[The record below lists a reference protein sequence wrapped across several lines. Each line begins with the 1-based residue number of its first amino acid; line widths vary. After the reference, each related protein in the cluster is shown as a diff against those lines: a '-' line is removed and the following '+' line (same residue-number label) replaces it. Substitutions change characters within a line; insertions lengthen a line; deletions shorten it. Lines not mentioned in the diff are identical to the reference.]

1 MNDELSAEVFNFQ
14 IKELKNLIHYFECYK
29 DHVYNISLG
38 KDDCKLNKKDEAKI
52 QKLLNF
58 LLYQVFIFYKKKGFL
73 SHINNEKYKSL
84 SHDQCYE
91 INDRGDRVKIH
102 NFDDYYFSQILKKD
116 DKSFLISFQMTNFL
130 NDFILNRLFS
140 IPISHLK
147 SKDEYLR
154 QLKNPQNGNFK
165 ESDTEKIKAKL
176 NRTNKDI
183 LLRISSSKGFFSIAS
198 SSKNSIPLFISILQN
213 SMQQFYVNLPS
224 GNDIYD
230 RQIKNILNVMKPGI
244 ASGYNAD
251 VAAARRRS
259 MRKHNVKFEYF
270 SGPGI
275 DEPYCV
281 VNGNDRESNYSELE
295 RINIMLEIGDTIPK
309 RPFSNTKNWRPYTTN
324 SLVLMLKKFSI
335 ALNGRVY
342 LIELI
347 KFFSESLKEANN
359 FLAEKD
365 SIAQSQLITTDV
377 NYQEINWWENQSDK
391 ESISTSSS
399 IDKRS
404 LDYRRSETFV
414 NNFLFHLLE
423 EFNLTT
429 YQLSNFGK
437 QLKKAIS
444 EYEDQIINS
453 ISFSINEDDIDI
465 SEKIVDFFRKQKNK
479 KNLLVADKLVNKLNQ
494 KEFKYIENFELLT
507 LLLLIENIEN
517 LNN

>member
-1 MNDELSAEVFNFQ
+1 
-14 IKELKNLIHYFECYK
+14 
-29 DHVYNISLG
+29 
-38 KDDCKLNKKDEAKI
+38 
-52 QKLLNF
+52 
-58 LLYQVFIFYKKKGFL
+58 
-73 SHINNEKYKSL
+73 
-84 SHDQCYE
+84 
-91 INDRGDRVKIH
+91 
-102 NFDDYYFSQILKKD
+102 
-116 DKSFLISFQMTNFL
+116 
-130 NDFILNRLFS
+130 
-140 IPISHLK
+140 
-147 SKDEYLR
+147 
-154 QLKNPQNGNFK
+154 
-165 ESDTEKIKAKL
+165 
-176 NRTNKDI
+176 
-183 LLRISSSKGFFSIAS
+183 
-198 SSKNSIPLFISILQN
+198 
-213 SMQQFYVNLPS
+213 
-224 GNDIYD
+224 
-230 RQIKNILNVMKPGI
+230 
-244 ASGYNAD
+244 
-251 VAAARRRS
+251 
-259 MRKHNVKFEYF
+259 
-270 SGPGI
+270 
-275 DEPYCV
+275 
-281 VNGNDRESNYSELE
+281 
-295 RINIMLEIGDTIPK
+295 
-309 RPFSNTKNWRPYTTN
+309 
-324 SLVLMLKKFSI
+324 MLKKFSI